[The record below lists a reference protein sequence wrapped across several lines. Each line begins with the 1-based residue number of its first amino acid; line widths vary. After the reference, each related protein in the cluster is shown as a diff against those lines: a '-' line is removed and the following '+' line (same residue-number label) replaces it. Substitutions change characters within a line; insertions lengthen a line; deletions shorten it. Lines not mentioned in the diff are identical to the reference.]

1 MLYEPILAKLT
12 LINDS
17 VIFMFQRSSYT
28 NSTDKDIEHNR
39 LAQLAQTYLNNPMLM
54 HQLCDSVYERLYT
67 NLKIQKERIGNS
79 NTGRK

>member
-1 MLYEPILAKLT
+1 
-12 LINDS
+12 
-17 VIFMFQRSSYT
+17 MFQSSSYT

-39 LAQLAQTYLNNPMLM
+39 LVQLAQKYLNNPMLM
-54 HQLCDSVYERLYT
+54 HQLCDSVYKRLHA